1 MLIRRSCTSAIRMW
15 RLELTQEDAEIMQ
28 PTSLELKAKA
38 KATRPST
45 VDVSS
50 QGSWSEEE
58 ASKPWSVIQ
67 EEHASLVKGELE
79 SQHYRL
85 ETVEEN
91 SLHMISQQL
100 QVLTQAMMPTAS
112 TQKP

>member
-1 MLIRRSCTSAIRMW
+1 MLIRRSCTSAICMW

-85 ETVEEN
+85 ETAEN